1 MEPHSSTHDKEI
13 EITSQ
18 SIIMNTISV
27 FLVLQLDFTFSSYF
41 SIMWLKSNWYIAAIA
56 LTIILLVG
64 ITVFRFIRMGRNKT
78 RGGATLIHCYP
89 HIVQQPPRMQ
99 VVQGY
104 AATPSPA
111 YATVV
116 TVPSNI
122 QIAAPSA
129 PY

>member
-1 MEPHSSTHDKEI
+1 
-13 EITSQ
+13 
-18 SIIMNTISV
+18 MNTISV
-27 FLVLQLDFTFSSYF
+27 FLVLQLDFSFSSYF
-41 SIMWLKSNWYIAAIA
+41 SLMWLKSNWYIAAIA

-64 ITVFRFIRMGRNKT
+64 ITVFRFIRMRRYKT
-78 RGGATLIHCYP
+78 RRGATLMHCIP
-89 HIVQQPPRMQ
+89 PIVQQPPRMQ

-104 AATPSPA
+104 AATPSLA

-122 QIAAPSA
+122 QNAAPSA